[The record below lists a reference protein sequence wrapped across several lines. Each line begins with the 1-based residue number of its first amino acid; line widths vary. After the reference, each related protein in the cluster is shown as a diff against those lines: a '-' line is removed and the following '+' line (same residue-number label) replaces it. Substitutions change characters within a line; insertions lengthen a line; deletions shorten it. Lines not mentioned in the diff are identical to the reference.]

1 MDVERKQSW
10 LASKSLTTWNGKG
23 GLMRLKA
30 EEGESVMVVAVAASS
45 DAAAEVFARVSS
57 CFAAASSA
65 LTCSSSSVLLEMVVD
80 ALVVENM

>member
-10 LASKSLTTWNGKG
+10 LASKSLTTWKGKG

-30 EEGESVMVVAVAASS
+30 EEGESVMVAVAASS

-57 CFAAASSA
+57 CLAAASSA
-65 LTCSSSSVLLEMVVD
+65 FTCSSSSVLLEIVD
-80 ALVVENM
+80 PLVVENM